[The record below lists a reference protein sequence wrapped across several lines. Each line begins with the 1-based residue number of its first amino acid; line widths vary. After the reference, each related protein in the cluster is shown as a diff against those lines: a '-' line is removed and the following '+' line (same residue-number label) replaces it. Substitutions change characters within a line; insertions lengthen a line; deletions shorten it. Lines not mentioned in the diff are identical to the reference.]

1 MVRLFDTH
9 CHLNDPQFSEDRC
22 QVISGLK
29 GHGVV
34 AALVA
39 GSDMSSSRMA
49 AALSAENPMLYAA
62 VGIHPHEAESFREDN
77 LNELSLLVYNQHV
90 IAIGEIGLDFYYDHS
105 ERPVQRDVFM
115 RQLELAYTLSKPVIC
130 HVRSAHDDIINL
142 MGSRKGKLPSG
153 VIHCYSGNILQ
164 ASRYLDMGF
173 YISFAGPLTYKNA
186 ASQREVAAYIPNDRI
201 LAETDA
207 PYLSPVPL
215 RGKRNE
221 PANVSYIIKKMAEVK
236 CMDEEQLAEILIQNA
251 CKAFC
256 IPLF

>member
-1 MVRLFDTH
+1 MRLFDTH
-9 CHLNDPQFSEDRC
+9 CHLNDPQFDVDRG

-29 GHGVV
+29 DHGVV

-39 GSDMSSSRMA
+39 GSDMPSSRLA
-49 AALSAENPMLYAA
+49 AALSAENAMLYAA
-62 VGIHPHEAESFREDN
+62 VGIHPHEAASFHHDN
-77 LNELSLLVYNQHV
+77 LDELSLLVHHKRV
-90 IAIGEIGLDFYYDHS
+90 AAIGEIGLDYYYDHS

-115 RQLELAYTLSKPVIC
+115 RQLELAYSFSIPVIC

-153 VIHCYSGNILQ
+153 VIHCFSGNTLQ

-186 ASQREVAAYIPNDRI
+186 VGQREVAAYVPYNRI

-215 RGKRNE
+215 RGRRNE
-221 PANVSYIIKKMAEVK
+221 PAHVSYIIKKMAEVK
-236 CMDEEQLAEILIQNA
+236 CMDEEQLAETLIQNA
-251 CKAFC
+251 CKVFC
-256 IPLF
+256 IPLL